1 MLTLLKKEFN
11 KTYTENGAV
20 THQTTMSDCLDFFA
34 SAGAL
39 RQSSPDEITMR
50 FMRAYAED
58 SDMAMKILFYTRDV
72 RGGLGERRTFRAIM
86 RWLCENHPQ
95 SVQKNMKYIAEFGRY
110 DDLLCLMDM
119 GFKKKVIEMVKEQ
132 LAEDVLNMSRGESIS
147 LMAKW
152 LPSINASSDE
162 TVKQAKVIAKALGMN
177 YGDYRKLLSRL
188 RNHLRIIENNL
199 RTRDYTFDYSK
210 QPSKAMFKYRGA
222 FYRNDRERYTD
233 FLGKVT
239 RGEAKLNTGN
249 VMPYEIIAP
258 VVGGAYNKSTYDV
271 DSLDVTWKNLEDFTD
286 GRNAIAVVD
295 GSGSMYCGGNPMPAS
310 VALSLGLYFAE
321 RNTGAFKDHF
331 ITFSHTPR
339 LVEVKG
345 KNIVEKIKYA
355 MSFNEVADTNIEA
368 VFKLILKTAVL
379 NGVKQA
385 ELPETIY
392 IISDMEFNHCA
403 SGADITNFQNAKK
416 LFEKYGYK
424 LPQVVFWNVNSRN
437 IHQPVTMNEQGVVL
451 VSGCTPRI
459 FSQIAAGNFSPYEF
473 MLDVINSE
481 RYADIAA

>member
-1 MLTLLKKEFN
+1 MLTLLKNEFN

-39 RQSSPDEITMR
+39 RQSSPDEIAMR
-50 FMRAYAED
+50 FMRAYAEN

-119 GFKKKVIEMVKEQ
+119 GFKKEVIEIIKEQ
-132 LAEDVLNMSRGESIS
+132 LAEDILNMSKGESIS

-152 LPSINASSDE
+152 LPSINASKDE
-162 TVKQAKVIAKALGMN
+162 TVKQAKVIAKALGMSF
-177 YGDYRKLLSRL
+177 GDYRKVLSRL

-258 VVGGAYNKSTYDV
+258 VVSCRYNKEIHDTV
-271 DSLDVTWKNLEDFTD
+271 ALNATWLNLEDFTD

-403 SGADITNFQNAKK
+403 RGADITNFQNAKK

>member
-1 MLTLLKKEFN
+1 MLTLLKNEFN

-39 RQSSPDEITMR
+39 RQSSPDEIILR

-58 SDMAMKILFYTRDV
+58 GDMAMKILFYARDV
-72 RGGLGERRTFRAIM
+72 RGGLGERRTFKTII
-86 RWLCENHPQ
+86 RWLAENHPE
-95 SVQKNMKYIAEFGRY
+95 SVEKNMKYIAEFGRY
-110 DDLLCLMDM
+110 DDLLVLLDTK
-119 GFKKKVIEMVKEQ
+119 FKGQVIEIIKEQ
-132 LAEDVLNMSRGESIS
+132 LAEDILNMNKREGIS

-152 LPSINASSDE
+152 LPSINASSEE
-162 TVKQAKVIAKALGMN
+162 TVKQAKKIAKALGMN
-177 YGDYRKLLSRL
+177 YEDYRKVLTRL
-188 RNHLRIIENNL
+188 RKYLRIIENNL

-210 QPSKAMFKYRGA
+210 QPSKAMFKYRSA
-222 FYRNDRERYTD
+222 FFRNDRERYED
-233 FLGKVT
+233 FLAKVS
-239 RGEAKLNTGN
+239 RGETKLNTGN

-258 VVGGAYNKSTYDV
+258 VVSGRYNKKIHDTSA
-271 DSLDVTWKNLEDFTD
+271 LNATWMHLEDFTD

-321 RNTGAFKDHF
+321 RNTGVFKDHF
-331 ITFSHTPR
+331 ITFSHSPR

-345 KNIVEKIKYA
+345 KNIVEKVQYA
-355 MSFNEVADTNIEA
+355 MSFNEVDDTNIEA

-379 NGVKQA
+379 NGAKQA

-392 IISDMEFNHCA
+392 IISDMEFNHCT
-403 SGADITNFQNAKK
+403 SGADMTNFENAKR

-437 IHQPVTMNEQGVVL
+437 IHQPVTMNEQGVIL

-481 RYADIAA
+481 RYAVIAA

>member
-95 SVQKNMKYIAEFGRY
+95 SVQKNMKYIAEFGRC

-119 GFKKKVIEMVKEQ
+119 GFKKEVIEIVKEQ
-132 LAEDVLNMSRGESIS
+132 LAEDVLNMTRGESIS

-162 TVKQAKVIAKALGMN
+162 TVKQAKVIAKALGMSF
-177 YGDYRKLLSRL
+177 GDYRKVLSRL

-258 VVGGAYNKSTYDV
+258 VVSGRYNKEIHDTGT
-271 DSLDVTWKNLEDFTD
+271 LNATWMHLEDFTD

-437 IHQPVTMNEQGVVL
+437 IYQPVTMNEQGVVL